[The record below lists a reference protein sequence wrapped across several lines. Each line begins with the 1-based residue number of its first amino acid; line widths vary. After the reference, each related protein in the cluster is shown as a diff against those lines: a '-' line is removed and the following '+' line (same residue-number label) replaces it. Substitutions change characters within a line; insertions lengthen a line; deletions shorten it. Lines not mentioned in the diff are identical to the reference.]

1 MQRSP
6 ATLSRQAVRTAC
18 FFCAALISVL
28 TVLPSSAH
36 AQQKGNRLRPRYLS
50 NEAPDQARGV
60 EVMRE
65 FRQLGMPGDYFL
77 EFELQVLPRRGEA
90 STVSGRMWGSRNL
103 TGPVF
108 RADLRSSRDAVSPMD
123 SLLGQNGP
131 SPEAWRYQPEIGGG
145 GILQTLSA
153 DTILDSVGGTGLSMF
168 ELQMPFIYW
177 NDFVYEGV
185 TRVRGR
191 SVHAFLMYPPDD
203 FAAAHPE
210 VAGVRLH
217 LDAQFNALMQAVV
230 LDANE
235 QPERKLTVLDLKK
248 LGDQWIVKSIDV
260 RDEKTRDKVRFEV
273 IGAAL
278 NLHFASGLF
287 APEALRQPLVPPSGV
302 ERL

>member
-6 ATLSRQAVRTAC
+6 TTLSRQAVRTAC
-18 FFCAALISVL
+18 FFCAALVGVL
-28 TVLPSSAH
+28 TVLPPSAH

-50 NEAPDQARGV
+50 NETPDQARGI
-60 EVMRE
+60 EVMGE
-65 FRQLGMPGDYFL
+65 FRKLGMPGDYFL

-90 STVSGRMWGSRNL
+90 STVAGRMWGSRNP

-108 RADLRSSRDAVSPMD
+108 RADLRSSRDAVAPTD

-131 SPEAWRYQPEIGGG
+131 RPEAWRYRPEIGGG
-145 GILQTLSA
+145 GVLQSLSA
-153 DTILDSVGGTGLSMF
+153 DTLLDPVGGTGLSMF
-168 ELQMPFIYW
+168 ELQMPFVYW
-177 NDFVYEGV
+177 PDYVYEGL

-191 SVHAFLMYPPDD
+191 SVHAFLMYPPED

-278 NLHFASGLF
+278 DLRFAGGLF
-287 APEALRQPLVPPSGV
+287 EPEQLSQPLAPPSGV
-302 ERL
+302 QPL